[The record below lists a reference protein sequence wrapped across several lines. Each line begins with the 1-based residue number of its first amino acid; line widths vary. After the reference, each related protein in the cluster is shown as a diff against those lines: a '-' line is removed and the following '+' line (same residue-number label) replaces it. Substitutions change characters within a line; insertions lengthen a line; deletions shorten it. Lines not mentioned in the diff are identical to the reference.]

1 MSSIIFMN
9 EVDSII
15 SRRNGNDSASNNHVK
30 ILILQLWQNL
40 EDGGHQVVLVGVTN
54 RPEAIA
60 PRIFRRFIASL
71 CEAAAHEVAIYPNM
85 IAFTDSRQKQ
95 R

>member
-40 EDGGHQVVLVGVTN
+40 EDGVVLVGATN

-60 PRIFRRFIASL
+60 PRIFRRFITSL